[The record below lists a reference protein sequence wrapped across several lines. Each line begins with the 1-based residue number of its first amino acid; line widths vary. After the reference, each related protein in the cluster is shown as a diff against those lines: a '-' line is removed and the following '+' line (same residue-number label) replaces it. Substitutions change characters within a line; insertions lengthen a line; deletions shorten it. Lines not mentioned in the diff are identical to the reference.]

1 MFIPAAS
8 HQYVFLYPSCQ
19 NLGDKVLH
27 YVQPQLITSSAS
39 DWVRWINA
47 LSISIATQVIKPPQT
62 QTLMLSAHWS
72 LRNGLV
78 CTISSIG
85 VITSGWVYSSATL
98 CAFIIRTAT
107 VIWLSSRAAHMIAA
121 LDGHNELNS
130 SYKCQLFPF
139 GIGQIAL
146 WFNKEFYIYY
156 DHVCRYNRISL
167 IRCLLPWGKELF

>member
-1 MFIPAAS
+1 M
-8 HQYVFLYPSCQ
+8 FLYPSCQ

-39 DWVRWINA
+39 DWIGWINA
-47 LSISIATQVIKPPQT
+47 LSLSIATQVIKPPQT
-62 QTLMLSAHWS
+62 QTLMLSVHWS
-72 LRNGLV
+72 LQNGLV

-107 VIWLSSRAAHMIAA
+107 VIWLSSRAARMIAA
-121 LDGHNELNS
+121 LDGHNELDS

-139 GIGQIAL
+139 GNGQIAL
-146 WFNKEFYIYY
+146 WFNKEFYIHY
-156 DHVCRYNRISL
+156 DHVCRSNRSSL
-167 IRCLLPWGKELF
+167 IRYLLPWGKELF